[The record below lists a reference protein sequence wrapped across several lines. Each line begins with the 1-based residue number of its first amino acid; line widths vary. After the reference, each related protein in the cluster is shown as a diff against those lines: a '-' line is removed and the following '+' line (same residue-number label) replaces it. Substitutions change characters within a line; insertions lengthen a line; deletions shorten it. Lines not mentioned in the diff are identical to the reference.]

1 MTISE
6 KIRLLMRRRH
16 ITITSLAVK
25 VGLSRQRLTVK
36 LQEGSFNVYDLKK
49 IAAVLDC
56 TFEGCFI
63 MNDTK
68 EKI

>member
-1 MTISE
+1 VTISE
-6 KIRLLMRRRH
+6 KIRLLIRRRN
-16 ITITSLAVK
+16 ITITSLAIK

-36 LQEGSFNVYDLKK
+36 LQEGSFTVHDLNK
-49 IAAVLDC
+49 IAAALDC
-56 TFEGCFI
+56 TFEGRFI